1 LVDLKSPLGP
11 GSARIG
17 RSHPGPSTWPDAAGS
32 WSSSKSPNQKAGGG
46 IVNANL
52 YASTFPADTDNPTI
66 VGFRGYF
73 PGLTSS
79 QPGDGQRRIQL
90 QAKLEF

>member
-1 LVDLKSPLGP
+1 M
-11 GSARIG
+11 
-17 RSHPGPSTWPDAAGS
+17 
-32 WSSSKSPNQKAGGG
+32 
-46 IVNANL
+46 NANL

-66 VGFRGYF
+66 VGFRGYV
-73 PGLTSS
+73 PDLTSS